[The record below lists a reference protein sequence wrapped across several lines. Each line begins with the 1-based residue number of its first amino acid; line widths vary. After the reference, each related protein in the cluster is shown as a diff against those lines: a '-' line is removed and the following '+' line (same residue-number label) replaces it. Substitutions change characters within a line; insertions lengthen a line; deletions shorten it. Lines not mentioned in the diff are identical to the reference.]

1 MQPITLGGGRGGGRP
16 RSARRLPRVVHAA
29 AVTGAPRSYRPAPA
43 VIENGLYV
51 TYDLTTAVA
60 LTRDMANPLVY
71 DDEAVRGSLV
81 RKLAEMIV

>member
-1 MQPITLGGGRGGGRP
+1 M
-16 RSARRLPRVVHAA
+16 
-29 AVTGAPRSYRPAPA
+29 
-43 VIENGLYV
+43 IENGLYV